1 MSDVIRQPGGRA
13 VNGSVTV
20 VGSLNIDLAVLVDH
34 IPAAG
39 ETVVAHM
46 PGELY
51 FGGKGANQAAAAA
64 DMGGNVS
71 MVGRVGDDDVGE
83 HMRADLAARGV
94 QVGNVLTTP
103 GAQTGRA
110 TIAVDPHGENLII
123 VDPGANHRLSAD
135 DVGTPAVRDA
145 AVLLVQLEIPLDAA
159 AAAITTARGLV
170 VLNPAPPAPLLPGV
184 LEHVDVLVPNMSE
197 LGFLT
202 GQATPRDRT
211 EAGQLAESLGRRFDV
226 VVTMGS
232 LGALVVPRAGEH
244 THIKAPAVDVVD
256 TTGAGDCFCGA
267 LAVGLAEGR
276 ELVAAAQLAVVAAAL
291 STTAPGARDGLP
303 TRERVDAQLL
313 SADLV

>member
-1 MSDVIRQPGGRA
+1 MSDIARQPSRFA
-13 VNGSVTV
+13 VNASVTV

-39 ETVVAHM
+39 ETVVART

-64 DMGGNVS
+64 AMGGNVS

-83 HMRADLAARGV
+83 RTRADLAARGV
-94 QVGNVLTTP
+94 QIDGVLTTP

-135 DVGTPAVRDA
+135 DVGAPAVRDA
-145 AVLLVQLEIPLDAA
+145 AVLLVQLEIPLDVAA
-159 AAAITTARGLV
+159 AAVMTARGLV
-170 VLNPAPPAPLLPGV
+170 VLNPAPPAVLPQSLLD
-184 LEHVDVLVPNMSE
+184 HVDVLVPNMSE
-197 LGFLT
+197 LGLLT
-202 GQATPRDRT
+202 DQPAPRDRVQ
-211 EAGQLAESLGRRFDV
+211 AGQLAESLGRRFDV
-226 VVTMGS
+226 VVTMGA
-232 LGALVVPRAGEH
+232 LGVLVVPRVGEH
-244 THIKAPAVDVVD
+244 THLPAPAVDVVD

-267 LAVGLAEGR
+267 LAVGLAEGKD
-276 ELVAAAQLAVVAAAL
+276 LVAAAQLAVVAAAL

-303 TRERVDAQLL
+303 SRMEVDAQLL
-313 SADLV
+313 NV

>member
-1 MSDVIRQPGGRA
+1 MSDIARQPSGLA
-13 VNGSVTV
+13 VIGSVTV
-20 VGSLNIDLAVLVDH
+20 VGSVNIDLAVLVDH

-39 ETVVAHM
+39 ETVVAHT

-64 DMGGNVS
+64 AMGGNVS
-71 MVGRVGDDDVGE
+71 MVGRIGSDDVGQ

-94 QVGNVLTTP
+94 QVGGVLTTP
-103 GAQTGRA
+103 RAQTGRA
-110 TIAVDPHGENLII
+110 TIAVDRHGENLII

-135 DVGTPAVRDA
+135 DVGIPAVRDA
-145 AVLLVQLEIPLDAA
+145 AVLLVQLEIPFDVA

-170 VLNPAPPAPLLPGV
+170 VLNPAPPAPLPPGV
-184 LEHVDVLVPNMSE
+184 LEHIDVLVPNMSE
-197 LGFLT
+197 LGLLAD
-202 GQATPRDRT
+202 QPTPGNPT
-211 EAGQLAESLGRRFDV
+211 QAGQLAESLGRRFDV

-244 THIKAPAVDVVD
+244 THIEAPVVDVVD

-267 LAVGLAEGR
+267 LAVGLAEGLD
-276 ELVAAAQLAVVAAAL
+276 LVAAAQLAVVAAAL

-313 SADLV
+313 AARG